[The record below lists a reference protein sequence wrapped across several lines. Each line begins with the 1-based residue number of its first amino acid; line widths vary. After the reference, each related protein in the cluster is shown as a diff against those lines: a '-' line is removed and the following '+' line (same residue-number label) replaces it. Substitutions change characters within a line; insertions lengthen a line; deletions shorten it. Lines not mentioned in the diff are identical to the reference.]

1 MLQIRVEGVYESD
14 TGSGQKKYQNF
25 NLNFEISREREQGI
39 ETHVLRR
46 FIPYII
52 SENNKKN
59 NKNNIPFSR
68 IKSFVITEIKKIDK
82 KSPLIG
88 KDIKE
93 LDAWEI
99 QDLACLFDLYKVPLH
114 GKFSITELKN
124 RAILAYMEKVLKVP
138 MKTPEEKAQQEFFK
152 KMPDGTFKVDLNNTP
167 CPVII
172 PDGYFEEKEESKK
185 SKKSLSYYIQ
195 QAGQKVANV
204 VLNAT
209 GNQDLTQTNESPTGN
224 KEKFPSA
231 NELQQ

>member
-1 MLQIRVEGVYESD
+1 MLEVTVEGVYESD
-14 TGSGQKKYQNF
+14 IGSGQKKYQNF
-25 NLNFEISREREQGI
+25 NYNFEISREIEQGI

-46 FIPYII
+46 FVPYLI
-52 SENNKKN
+52 SNDKNKAK
-59 NKNNIPFSR
+59 IPFSR
-68 IKSFVITEIKKIDK
+68 IKSFIITDVKKNDK
-82 KSPLIG
+82 KSPIIG

-93 LDAWEI
+93 LSAWDI

-124 RAILAYMEKVLKVP
+124 RTILAYMEKVLKVP

-152 KMPDGTFKVDLNNTP
+152 KMPDGTFKVDLHNIP

-172 PDGYFEEKEESKK
+172 PDGYFEEKDKAKK
-185 SKKSLSYYIQ
+185 PKKTLAYYIQ

-209 GNQDLTQTNESPTGN
+209 GNQDLTQTNEPPAGGKN
-224 KEKFPSA
+224 EQFPSA